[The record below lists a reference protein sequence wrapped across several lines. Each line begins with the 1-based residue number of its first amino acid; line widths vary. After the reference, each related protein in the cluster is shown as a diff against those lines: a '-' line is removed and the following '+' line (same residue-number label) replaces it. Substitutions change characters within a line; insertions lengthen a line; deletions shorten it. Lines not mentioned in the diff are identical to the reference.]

1 LQLDPVLREA
11 VNLLKFQGKIIL
23 AKPLA
28 DMMIKA
34 LPELLNMEDYDLIVP
49 VPLYKQAQD

>member
-1 LQLDPVLREA
+1 LQLDPVVREA

-28 DMMIKA
+28 DMMLKA
-34 LPELLNMEDYDLIVP
+34 ISELLNMQDYDVIVP